1 MVFIC
6 YPKCTTCQKA
16 RRLLDSLGV
25 EYTERDI
32 KLQNPTRE
40 ELERWLR
47 ESGADIKKLFN
58 TSGILY
64 RSMSLKDRLPDMSE
78 NELLDLLS
86 SDGMLV
92 KRPILITDR
101 GIAFGFNEERY
112 RELCGK

>member
-1 MVFIC
+1 MLFIC

-40 ELERWLR
+40 ELGGWLR

-64 RSMSLKDRLPDMSE
+64 RSMSLKDRLPEMSE
-78 NELLDLLS
+78 DELLDLLS

-101 GIAFGFNEERY
+101 GIAFGFNEGRY